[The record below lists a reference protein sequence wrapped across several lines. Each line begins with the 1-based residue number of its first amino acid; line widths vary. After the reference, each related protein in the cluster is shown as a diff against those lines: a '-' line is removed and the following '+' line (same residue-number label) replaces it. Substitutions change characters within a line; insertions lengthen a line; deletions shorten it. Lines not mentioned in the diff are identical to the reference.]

1 MWVEWQTN
9 RETNLTPKQ
18 YSAWGAK
25 HDMKENTSM
34 RTLSL
39 ALHLCFTSFH
49 LISKTFITWPGL
61 YHALLAHWGR
71 AWVWVPTRSSF
82 MHGSWDPEVWGNQKC
97 LDKQTCSVVRDVLFG
112 ALDNRTLCSFCS
124 WLGSM
129 NHEKHLKWNSTK
141 SERNLQRLAVWQ
153 FICCSHLLTKNLEK
167 TRQLGRVRRCRKRLA
182 RASAVNGMYMNVQ
195 RMYNCTNTFE
205 VKVRPKLQASPVAAP
220 GKRKSCFRFPK
231 VFILG
236 ACVTILVRIGCGFTW
251 RHHVQ
256 LAAKPEPCDFTLERS
271 CFQPENRV
279 WRTWCEGE
287 IVRASSEG
295 ANDFHLHRML
305 HPGHCQSLIW
315 QRLCL
320 ANGSELVMWEFLT
333 PTISTKDLFFNCVW
347 LILRSSSPSS
357 LHGLRLWNRISSGTW
372 CRVPSVEGP
381 IFEDSVRLGPQLV
394 LQRKAMGSQLMPLRP
409 LRCWQSL
416 RMITCGRIP
425 SSNSTS
431 KWRLSMSALASLS
444 IFKSFMNNVLGS
456 VRDPGNQTTAT
467 VRSGSLDWSGSR
479 KAI

>member
-124 WLGSM
+124 RLGSIV

-141 SERNLQRLAVWQ
+141 SEQNLQRLMPG
-153 FICCSHLLTKNLEK
+153 SLEGSGDAGK
-167 TRQLGRVRRCRKRLA
+167 RWGAPRQW
-182 RASAVNGMYMNVQ
+182 SAVNGMYCVHL
-195 RMYNCTNTFE
+195 RTTNGHVTPL
-205 VKVRPKLQASPVAAP
+205 KARNSRPHQLRRLGSKKIKAE
-220 GKRKSCFRFPK
+220 SCFRFPK
-231 VFILG
+231 VFIR

-287 IVRASSEG
+287 IVRASSE
-295 ANDFHLHRML
+295 R
-305 HPGHCQSLIW
+305 
-315 QRLCL
+315 
-320 ANGSELVMWEFLT
+320 
-333 PTISTKDLFFNCVW
+333 TISTSIACSIPGIVNRWYGKGCAWQMARSWWCESFWLQQFPPKICFLIVFDWFWDLHPLPACMAWGCGTGYPAARGAVY
-347 LILRSSSPSS
+347 LRSKGRS
-357 LHGLRLWNRISSGTW
+357 LKTQWDWALNLFNFFKGRPWVANSCLW
-372 CRVPSVEGP
+372 GP
-381 IFEDSVRLGPQLV
+381 CDAGKVWG
-394 LQRKAMGSQLMPLRP
+394 
-409 LRCWQSL
+409 W
-416 RMITCGRIP
+416 
-425 SSNSTS
+425 
-431 KWRLSMSALASLS
+431 
-444 IFKSFMNNVLGS
+444 
-456 VRDPGNQTTAT
+456 
-467 VRSGSLDWSGSR
+467 
-479 KAI
+479 

>member
-141 SERNLQRLAVWQ
+141 SEFGIFNVWQ
-153 FICCSHLLTKNLEK
+153 FGSSFVAPHLLTKNVEK

-182 RASAVNGMYMNVQ
+182 RASAVNGMYW
-195 RMYNCTNTFE
+195 MYNECTT
-205 VKVRPKLQASPVAAP
+205 VQTPLKAPKLQASPVAAP
-220 GKRKSCFRFPK
+220 GKRKAASDFPK
-231 VFILG
+231 FSSWVPAWRYWYGLAVASPGGTMCNLLQNLNLAISLWNDLVFSRRTGFEELG
-236 ACVTILVRIGCGFTW
+236 VKVKLWGPAVKVR
-251 RHHVQ
+251 
-256 LAAKPEPCDFTLERS
+256 
-271 CFQPENRV
+271 
-279 WRTWCEGE
+279 
-287 IVRASSEG
+287 
-295 ANDFHLHRML
+295 
-305 HPGHCQSLIW
+305 
-315 QRLCL
+315 
-320 ANGSELVMWEFLT
+320 
-333 PTISTKDLFFNCVW
+333 TISTSIACSIPGIVNRWYGKGCAWQMARSWWCESFWLQQFPPKICFLIVFDWFWDLHPLPACMAWGCGTGYPAARGAVYLRSKGRSLKTQWDWALNLFFKGRPWVANSCLWGPCDAGKVW
-347 LILRSSSPSS
+347 
-357 LHGLRLWNRISSGTW
+357 GW
-372 CRVPSVEGP
+372 
-381 IFEDSVRLGPQLV
+381 
-394 LQRKAMGSQLMPLRP
+394 
-409 LRCWQSL
+409 
-416 RMITCGRIP
+416 
-425 SSNSTS
+425 
-431 KWRLSMSALASLS
+431 
-444 IFKSFMNNVLGS
+444 
-456 VRDPGNQTTAT
+456 
-467 VRSGSLDWSGSR
+467 
-479 KAI
+479 